1 LSVFGE
7 TSPEIAQRTKYA
19 KWRAAVIMK
28 ALKSGEQPPP
38 PENNSEFGSNPSDVP
53 PPSSSYNQ
61 PPQPGFSAAGGFSDG
76 FPEIPSDFPQVPE
89 ASHSLEL
96 TNRDKLSSFH
106 SVDASEVPAD
116 LTEKP
121 LLADNGAALD
131 PAALMKAQKYCKF
144 AQSSMQYNDTPTAIG
159 FLEKAL
165 SILKFGSE

>member
-1 LSVFGE
+1 MTIGLDGDSLFICSKTVKAFFTAAQFFEVLSVFGE

-28 ALKSGEQPPP
+28 ALKNGEQPPP

-121 LLADNGAALD
+121 LLADS
-131 PAALMKAQKYCKF
+131 KF
-144 AQSSMQYNDTPTAIG
+144 HFLTPE
-159 FLEKAL
+159 F
-165 SILKFGSE
+165 